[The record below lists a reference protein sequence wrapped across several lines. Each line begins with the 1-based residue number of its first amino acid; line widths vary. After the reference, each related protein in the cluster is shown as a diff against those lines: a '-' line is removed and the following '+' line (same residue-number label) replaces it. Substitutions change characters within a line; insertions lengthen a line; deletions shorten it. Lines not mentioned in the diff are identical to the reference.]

1 MEKIVLAMTGASG
14 QVYGIRLL
22 EELKKLGSEVHLIV
36 SKPAILTLKTETDV
50 DLDYIKSLADHFY
63 TPKDIGAR
71 LASGSFRHNGMVIAP
86 CTINTASSI
95 AYGIADNLIAR
106 AADVTLKEKRK
117 LILLVRE
124 TPLHEGHLSTLLR
137 LSRLGAIIMPPVPA
151 FYIRPRTIDDIVAHT
166 VSRVLDLLGFE
177 VEFSRWDGLD
187 SIQI

>member
-1 MEKIVLAMTGASG
+1 
-14 QVYGIRLL
+14 
-22 EELKKLGSEVHLIV
+22 
-36 SKPAILTLKTETDV
+36 
-50 DLDYIKSLADHFY
+50 
-63 TPKDIGAR
+63 
-71 LASGSFRHNGMVIAP
+71 MVIAP